1 MALEKIYT
9 AYIRHNFESSS
20 GLTPD
25 FAAFASS
32 VKKALKK
39 DCENAGLE
47 LAKFH
52 RGHFDVFGFIRNPR
66 TDRLVYVSI
75 GDMRGGYGGHPL
87 DQILYR
93 SVKHLDDYSGGQNRY
108 ASLTSLVER
117 VKELTER

>member
-25 FAAFASS
+25 FAAFASG

-39 DCENAGLE
+39 DCEGAGLE
-47 LAKFH
+47 LIKFK
-52 RGHFDVFGFIRNPR
+52 RGHFDVSAFVLNPNSNR
-66 TDRLVYVSI
+66 MVYISI
-75 GDMRGGYGGHPL
+75 GDVRCGFGGNPL

-93 SVKHLDDYSGGQNRY
+93 SVKYLGDYTGGQNYY
-108 ASLTSLVER
+108 APLTSLVEG
-117 VKELTER
+117 VKKLTDR

>member
-9 AYIRHNFESSS
+9 AYRRHNFESSS

-25 FAAFASS
+25 FAAFASG

-39 DCENAGLE
+39 DCENAGIE
-47 LAKFH
+47 LIKFT
-52 RGHFDVFGFIRNPR
+52 RGHFYVSAFVLNPNTNR
-66 TDRLVYVSI
+66 MVYISI
-75 GDMRGGYGGHPL
+75 GDVRCGVGGHPL

-93 SVKHLDDYSGGQNRY
+93 SVKYLGDHTGGQNRY